1 MCYIGNLSK
10 LVFTYFTTKN
20 STNVDAVSGASA
32 TSRAIKDVVNNA
44 LKQVKVTKSTDANS
58 DASTKRRKAY
68 EKSIIKDLRDNK
80 KAQQIYGRA

>member
-1 MCYIGNLSK
+1 
-10 LVFTYFTTKN
+10 
-20 STNVDAVSGASA
+20 
-32 TSRAIKDVVNNA
+32 

-58 DASTKRRKAY
+58 DASAKRRKAY